1 MFPRATSRAAYL
13 KEISAVQFWYRR
25 AIDYPLI
32 ALGRTEALPFVPA
45 AARRSVAI
53 SMSFQL
59 AIYLAA
65 AASIAL
71 GYTAALYFWLLPSL
85 LAMPLLRAYLI
96 TEHTGC
102 SQDQNGLSNTRTTL
116 TWLPIRLI
124 MWNMPYHA
132 EHHLFPA
139 VPFHQL
145 PALHAQIGD
154 RFTHVAPGYIATNR
168 AILRSF

>member
-1 MFPRATSRAAYL
+1 
-13 KEISAVQFWYRR
+13 
-25 AIDYPLI
+25 
-32 ALGRTEALPFVPA
+32 
-45 AARRSVAI
+45 
-53 SMSFQL
+53 MSFQL

-71 GYTAALYFWLLPSL
+71 GYTAALYFWFLPAL
-85 LAMPLLRAYLI
+85 LAMPVLRAYLI

-116 TWLPIRLI
+116 TVFPIRLI

-139 VPFHQL
+139 VPFHQ
-145 PALHAQIGD
+145 PARAACADRRPVRACRAGLHRDQS
-154 RFTHVAPGYIATNR
+154 RRSCAPSKNQPIISKCASVV
-168 AILRSF
+168 LRSAPLIGTMSCGQAENATMQSISARKVT